1 MWPAD
6 DTDAIP
12 ALADSPA
19 PSRGGSLALLVAG
32 TVVVVLVVATW
43 LVFAVVTAVAA
54 ATEGSVGAWI
64 FAGLV
69 FVFPLWPVGFGI
81 AGWRSYAQGK
91 RAWAVA
97 LMGLAVLPGFLI
109 GGIVWLSSL

>member
-1 MWPAD
+1 MRPAD
-6 DTDAIP
+6 DTDALP
-12 ALADSPA
+12 ALADSPD
-19 PSRGGSLALLVAG
+19 PSRGGSLALLIAG
-32 TVVVVLVVATW
+32 TVVVALIVASW

-64 FAGLV
+64 FAALV
-69 FVFPLWPVGFGI
+69 FAFPVWPVGFSV
-81 AGWRSYAQGK
+81 AGWRSYARGR

-97 LMGLAVLPGFLI
+97 LMGLALLPGLLV